1 MIFLLDLGL
10 MVFAIDRL
18 DVNVLFIYI
27 YIYEQKAKV
36 SE

>member
-1 MIFLLDLGL
+1 MNFLLDLGL

-27 YIYEQKAKV
+27 YIML
-36 SE
+36 